1 MKPSILR
8 GIFCVTMVSSVITI
22 PAYANSITS
31 WSCEAAS
38 GSQTLTLT
46 TSSSMSSN
54 AIVNING
61 SAQSGVTE
69 VNGSSVSVAIG
80 ADIACW
86 DSTFTITDQSD
97 TFGSN

>member
-1 MKPSILR
+1 MKSSILS
-8 GIFCVTMVSSVITI
+8 GIFSVTIASSFITVS
-22 PAYANSITS
+22 AYANSISS
-31 WSCEAAS
+31 WSCETAN

-54 AIVNING
+54 AIVNIDG
-61 SAQSGVTE
+61 SAQTGVTE

>member
-1 MKPSILR
+1 MKPSILS
-8 GIFCVTMVSSVITI
+8 GTFCVTIVSSFITVS
-22 PAYANSITS
+22 AYANSITS
-31 WSCEAAS
+31 WSCETAN

-54 AIVNING
+54 AIVNIDG
-61 SAQSGVTE
+61 SAQTGVTE